1 MYTKVLVW
9 IKVPPRQWLYNCP
22 CLAKYIAV
30 DVGRGIISL
39 NFPHA
44 ALVWESAI
52 SSQPPPR

>member
-1 MYTKVLVW
+1 MNQSTSEATT
-9 IKVPPRQWLYNCP
+9 INCP
-22 CLAKYIAV
+22 CLAKYVVV

-44 ALVWESAI
+44 ALVWESAF